1 MYTRTLLPGFAGIAS
16 FLRAP
21 QGSVEALQPDQ
32 IAVLGLPN
40 VDSPDGRPLT
50 ATGPGAVREV
60 SAAFAAELQ
69 ADPRHE
75 FVDIESGRR
84 LRFKDPLPVADLGD
98 FSPLADQSTMLSAAL
113 QEQARGI
120 LATRALA
127 VFLGG
132 GRAVSAPL
140 VSGCSAALPAGRRLA
155 YIQLTCSLGLGTPSG
170 PLDSGATVSTIL
182 AQKAVR
188 EEDIAWL
195 GPHGYVALPEW
206 DRARGSGGALK
217 TADDLAG
224 ATAAEVARTALQP
237 ILARCDA
244 VYLTL
249 DVSVVDTGSAPG
261 TADLRVGGLDPS
273 QALAVAGALSDLPLV
288 AVDLVE
294 IVPSQDASG
303 RAERLGFELVLQA
316 LGRRLT

>member
-21 QGSVEALQPDQ
+21 QGSLEALQPDQ

-40 VDSPDGRPLT
+40 VDAPDGRPLA
-50 ATGPGAVREV
+50 ATGPLAVREV
-60 SAAFAAELQ
+60 SSAFAAELQ
-69 ADPRHE
+69 ADPRRE
-75 FVDIESGRR
+75 FVDIETGRR
-84 LRFKDPLPVADLGD
+84 LRFRDPLPVADLGD
-98 FSPLADQSTMLSAAL
+98 FSPLADQPTTISAAL
-113 QEQARGI
+113 QEKARGI
-120 LATRALA
+120 VATRALA

-140 VSGCSAALPAGRRLA
+140 VSGCAAALPAGRRLA
-155 YIQLTCSLGLGTPSG
+155 YVQLTCSLGLGAPSG

-182 AQKAVR
+182 AQNAVR
-188 EEDIAWL
+188 EEDVAWL
-195 GPHGYVALPEW
+195 GPYGYVALPEW
-206 DRARGSGGALK
+206 DRARAGGGVLK

-224 ATAAEVARTALQP
+224 AAPADVATALQP
-237 ILARCDA
+237 ILSRCDA

-249 DVSVVDTGSAPG
+249 DVSAVDTGSAAG
-261 TADLRVGGLDPS
+261 TAHLQVGGLEPP
-273 QALAVAGALSDLPLV
+273 QALAVAATLSDLPLV